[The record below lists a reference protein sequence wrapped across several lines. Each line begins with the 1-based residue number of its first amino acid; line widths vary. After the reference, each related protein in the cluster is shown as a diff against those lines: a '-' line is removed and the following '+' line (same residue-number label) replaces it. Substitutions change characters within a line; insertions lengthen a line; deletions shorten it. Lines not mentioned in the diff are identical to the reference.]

1 VTAPRENW
9 EIPVPSPE
17 TSKTYQEEYN
27 FLIICKANLDDPLGI
42 LDIFF
47 FAIAG

>member
-1 VTAPRENW
+1 VKIGKSLFPALKPR
-9 EIPVPSPE
+9 
-17 TSKTYQEEYN
+17 KLHQEEYN